1 MSSIIRFFIAS
12 PVAANLLMVAIVA
25 AGLFAANSI
34 TVRTFP
40 EIATSTVVVEV
51 AYPGA
56 TPSEVA
62 DAILTPIE
70 EQLQGLE
77 GVRELSS
84 TAQRSVGIVSA
95 ELNRGADIR
104 SVKDDIETEVARITT
119 FPDGAETPRISEV
132 EPDELA
138 IQLAV
143 VGDRPPS
150 VLKALAEE
158 IRADITDLA
167 SVSRAELQGLP
178 VDQIDIEVTRETLR
192 SYGLGLT
199 ELAQIIDAQDIDL
212 SGGRIDTG
220 ASEVQLRTVEEAES
234 ALGLRDVLLL
244 RSDTGA
250 TVRLDDIAVIEDTFE
265 ESGLAA
271 DISDRP
277 AVFVSVYRSGTEQVL
292 GIVDEVQRYLDQ
304 DLTPRLPESI
314 EVIVWRNEGEQ
325 LQNRIDLLAKNGA
338 IGVCL
343 ILFVL
348 MLFLDLR
355 IAAWVAAGVVVAF
368 IGAFVPMLLFG
379 VTINQLSLFG
389 FILALGIVVDD
400 AIVVGE
406 NVFTELENTDDANE
420 AATAGVTRV
429 WQPILSSVTTTILAF
444 TPLLFLPGSSG
455 SFIAPIASVLI
466 FVLLLSLIE
475 SFFVL
480 PKHLSHIT
488 IRERRRFSPRRLTER
503 LRRGV
508 DRGFRKFTDGPL
520 SRLVNG
526 AIAHPIFA
534 IAVCIAIF
542 VGSAGLV
549 AGGVVKFVFFPNIE
563 GNFVVAELEFPE
575 GTSDQET
582 RARAAA
588 LVEAATRAAED
599 VGGPDLIEG
608 TAVTLGFS
616 SGGGGADEVASPTG
630 GNLATVEA
638 KLKDANQREIGAQ
651 AFLSAWRDA
660 VGDVAGVKRLSFSA
674 SVVGIGDPIVL
685 EVSAEDE
692 ATRDAA
698 IERIRGALSERQG
711 VFDIRDD
718 RFSSAQEIA
727 LELTPAAQAY
737 GIDATRLAN
746 EVRGAFYGITIN
758 QFAREREEV
767 DVRLRLAE
775 AQRDSIADLLRLR
788 IPSDEGLVPI
798 ATVADLSFQP
808 AATVIS
814 RVDGRTIATLTA
826 DVDTT
831 VTTGGAETAYI
842 TSEIVPQLAQDYPSV
857 EVSAGGEQEESQR
870 FAAALQS
877 NFSLALF
884 GIYVVIALAFGS
896 YLRPI
901 IVLLVIPFGI
911 VGALLGH
918 ALLGLNLT
926 LLSLFGIIGLSG
938 VIVNG
943 ALLIVDFIGENQ
955 AKGMDPHEAIR
966 IATVSRFRPIILTT
980 LTTFFGVTP
989 LILEQSVQA
998 KFLIPTAVALGFG
1011 VLFASALQ
1019 MALVPALASLTLGA
1033 RRHERRG
1040 QDAIA

>member
-1 MSSIIRFFIAS
+1 MGAIIRFFIAS
-12 PVAANLLMVAIVA
+12 PVAANLLMIAIIG
-25 AGLFAANSI
+25 AGLFAASNI

-40 EIATSTVVVEV
+40 EIATSTVTVEV

-84 TAQRSVGIVSA
+84 TAQRSLGVVSA
-95 ELNRGADIR
+95 ELTRGADLR
-104 SVKDDIETEVARITT
+104 AVKDDIETEVARITT
-119 FPDGAETPRISEV
+119 FPDAAETPRISEV

-143 VGDRPPS
+143 VGDRPLA
-150 VLKALAEE
+150 VLKGLAEE
-158 IRADITDLA
+158 IRGEITDLA

-178 VDQIDIEVTRETLR
+178 VDQIDIEVTREMLEA
-192 SYGLGLT
+192 YGIGLT
-199 ELAQIIDAQDIDL
+199 GLAQLIDAQDIDL
-212 SGGRIDTG
+212 SGGTIDTG
-220 ASEVQLRTVEEAES
+220 ASEVQLRTVEDAET
-234 ALGLRDVLLL
+234 ALGLRDVLLF
-244 RSDTGA
+244 RSGTGA
-250 TVRLDDIAVIEDTFE
+250 TVRLEDIAVIEDTFE
-265 ESGLAA
+265 ESAIAA
-271 DISDRP
+271 DVSGRP
-277 AVFVSVYRSGTEQVL
+277 AVFISVYRSGTEQVL
-292 GIVDEVQRYLDQ
+292 GIVDEVQRYLGEELAQ
-304 DLTPRLPESI
+304 RLPDSI

-355 IAAWVAAGVVVAF
+355 IAAWVAVGVVVAF
-368 IGAFVPMLLFG
+368 VGAFIPMLLFG

-406 NVFTELENTDDANE
+406 NVFTELEETDDAK
-420 AATAGVTRV
+420 AAASAGATRV

-455 SFIAPIASVLI
+455 SFIAPIASVVI
-466 FVLLLSLIE
+466 FVLIMSVIE

-480 PKHLSHIT
+480 PKHLSHLS
-488 IRERRRFSPRRLTER
+488 IREPRRFSPRRLTEP
-503 LRRGV
+503 LRRAV
-508 DRGFRKFTDGPL
+508 DRVFRKVTDGPL

-534 IAVCIAIF
+534 IAVCIAIL

-563 GNFVVAELEFPE
+563 GNFVVAELELPE

-582 RARAAA
+582 RERAAI
-588 LVEAATRAAED
+588 LVEAAARAAEE
-599 VGGPDLIEG
+599 VSGPDLLVG
-608 TAVTLGFS
+608 TAVTLGFA
-616 SGGGGADEVASPTG
+616 SGGGSGGGAGPLV

-638 KLKDANQREIGAQ
+638 KLQDANQREVGAQ
-651 AFLSAWRDA
+651 AFLNAWRKA
-660 VGDVAGVKRLSFSA
+660 AGEVAGAKRLSFSA

-685 EVSAEDE
+685 EVSADDE
-692 ATRDAA
+692 TTRDAA
-698 IERIRGALSERQG
+698 IERLREALSARSG

-727 LELTPAAQAY
+727 LTLTPAAQAY
-737 GIDATRLAN
+737 GVDATSLAN
-746 EVRGAFYGITIN
+746 EVRGAFFGITIN
-758 QFAREREEV
+758 QFARDREEV

-775 AQRDSIADLLRLR
+775 GQRDSIADLLRLR
-788 IPSDEGLVPI
+788 IPSDEGLIPI
-798 ATVADLSFQP
+798 GTVAELSFQP
-808 AATVIS
+808 AATVIT

-826 DVDTT
+826 DVDNT
-831 VTTGGAETAYI
+831 VTTGGAETSYV
-842 TSEIVPQLAQDYPSV
+842 TSEIVPELAQDYPSV
-857 EVSAGGEQEESQR
+857 VVSAGGEQEESQR

-877 NFSLALF
+877 NFAIAVF
-884 GIYVVIALAFGS
+884 AIFVVISLAFGS

-955 AKGMDPHEAIR
+955 ANGMAPREAIR
-966 IATVSRFRPIILTT
+966 AAALSRFRPIVLTT

-1011 VLFASALQ
+1011 ILFASILQ
-1019 MALVPALASLTLGA
+1019 MALVPALASLTLRARRKTRPVRDGA
-1033 RRHERRG
+1033 R
-1040 QDAIA
+1040 